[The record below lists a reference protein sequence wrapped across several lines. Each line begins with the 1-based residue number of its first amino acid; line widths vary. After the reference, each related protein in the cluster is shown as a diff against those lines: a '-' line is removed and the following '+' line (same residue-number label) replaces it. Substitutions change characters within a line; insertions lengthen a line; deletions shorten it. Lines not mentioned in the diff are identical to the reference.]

1 MGGPKNRCFFCER
14 SLWTCSFRKF
24 SMNSGST
31 KDRHVTPSENAVYL
45 VSRWWNI
52 GKKYWFPH
60 HNLWFIRLWLIFYPL
75 SSSII
80 ILNPTVIQF
89 WLGVIWFQ
97 ANLERYARQT
107 ELVGGW
113 TNPFEKYAG
122 QIGSFP
128 RNRGENKKCL
138 KPPPSWK
145 SSPTI
150 RLLKA
155 HHAATPHAFRFCWK
169 QRLRRCANK
178 RCNLKQESRV

>member
-1 MGGPKNRCFFCER
+1 MKDHFGLVPSYIIQSVLAVLSKVFNEFRFYKR
-14 SLWTCSFRKF
+14 STCHPIRECSILSDQMVK
-24 SMNSGST
+24 
-31 KDRHVTPSENAVYL
+31 H
-45 VSRWWNI
+45 W
-52 GKKYWFPH
+52 KKYGFPH
-60 HNLWFIRLWLIFYPL
+60 HDFWFIRLWLIFYPL

-80 ILNPTVIQF
+80 ILSPTVIIF

-97 ANLERYARQT
+97 ANLERYAREKT
-107 ELVGGW
+107 ELLGGS
-113 TNPFEKYAG
+113 TCLKNIS

-155 HHAATPHAFRFCWK
+155 HHAATPHVFCFCWK
-169 QRLRRCANK
+169 QRLRRCAHK